1 MIVLGLA
8 VIALGLFVAFNIL
21 GSADSM
27 AGFSRPFSSGRFFG
41 VELVVVGI
49 VFVVIGVRS

>member
-8 VIALGLFVAFNIL
+8 VVALGLFFAFNIL

-27 AGFSRPFSSGRFFG
+27 TGFPRPLSGRFFG

-49 VFVVIGVRS
+49 VMVVIAVRY

>member
-8 VIALGLFVAFNIL
+8 FIALGLFFAFNVL

-27 AGFSRPFSSGRFFG
+27 AGFARPFSSGRFFG
-41 VELVVVGI
+41 IELVVGGI
-49 VFVVIGVRS
+49 VFVVIGVRQ

>member
-8 VIALGLFVAFNIL
+8 FIALGLFFAFNVL

-27 AGFSRPFSSGRFFG
+27 AGFARPFSSGRFFG
-41 VELVVVGI
+41 IELVVAGI
-49 VFVVIGVRS
+49 VFVVIGVR